1 MNKKKIEIIDIKLD
15 IDIAEE
21 IKSKVDSLNS
31 EIIEHTKEVVKQ
43 KGMKI
48 QRINKK
54 AKARKERDERVAAVV
69 NLLEKAFEIPDQWIE
84 GKVLLEAVGVEAT
97 PQVVNKLSLQI
108 RKFLEKEDKW
118 TLSKKRRMNKTVYR
132 LTRFS

>member
-1 MNKKKIEIIDIKLD
+1 MAKKIIEIIEIKLD
-15 IDIAEE
+15 IDLAEE
-21 IKSKVDSLNS
+21 IRTKVDSLS
-31 EIIEHTKEVVKQ
+31 LDIIEHTKEVVKN

-48 QRINKK
+48 QPINKK
-54 AKARKERDERVAAVV
+54 QKDRQEKNERAKAMVE
-69 NLLEKAFEIPDQWIE
+69 LLEEAFKTSDHWLGGEE
-84 GKVLLEAVGVEAT
+84 MLETIGEAAT

-108 RKFLEKEDKW
+108 RKFLEHEDKW